1 MYSGTTFRT
10 KSGRIMGVH
19 QRIDRVAHR
28 HITSHI
34 PPEVNFPTYRDIV
47 HFEGKNGPDGI
58 KRKSPAQ
65 DEPWHY
71 INPNDPSDVDL
82 LVMIEDHIVNLA
94 EALKTNNYHRAAFE
108 AAWMAHAITDGLTP
122 AHHYP
127 FEEKL
132 EELRGESIE
141 TRNSTKEKLVLPGD
155 NARMRI
161 KNNWEFWGAK
171 GVMTTHLSFEL
182 GVATT
187 LSGAK
192 LDGIHRF
199 DEADVQELR
208 AQGFREV
215 FLHILHD
222 VHAMGMYDEFQQKG
236 WTRHLARETR
246 SELVPLTVKAVCAG
260 WYSAILAAS
269 EART

>member
-19 QRIDRVAHR
+19 QRIDRVARR
-28 HITSHI
+28 HIAPHI
-34 PPEVNFPTYRDIV
+34 PAGVDFPSYREIV

-71 INPNDPSDVDL
+71 VNPDDPNDIML
-82 LVMIEDHIVNLA
+82 LGMIDEHIANLIA
-94 EALKTNNYHRAAFE
+94 ALKNDNHVRAAFE
-108 AAWMAHAITDGLTP
+108 SAWMAHAITDGLTP

-127 FEEKL
+127 LEEKL
-132 EELRGESIE
+132 EELRGEGIE
-141 TRNSTKEKLVLPGD
+141 TRTSTKDKLVLPGETRRH
-155 NARMRI
+155 AI

-199 DEADVQELR
+199 DTSDITELES
-208 AQGFREV
+208 QGFHNV
-215 FLHILHD
+215 FRHILHD
-222 VHAMGMYDEFQQKG
+222 VHAMGMYEEFQQKG
-236 WTRHLARETR
+236 WTRHLARETKH
-246 SELVPLTVKAVCAG
+246 ELVPLIIKAVCAG
-260 WYSAILAAS
+260 WYTAIVAAQ
-269 EART
+269 EQV